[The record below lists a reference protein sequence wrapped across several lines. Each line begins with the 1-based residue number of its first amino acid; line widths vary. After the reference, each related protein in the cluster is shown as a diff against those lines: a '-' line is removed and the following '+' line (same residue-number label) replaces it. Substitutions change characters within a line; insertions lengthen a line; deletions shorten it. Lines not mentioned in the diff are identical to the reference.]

1 LEAGAEIAALN
12 ERLASKGDALQR
24 AQQDKEEAA
33 RKTQEHEGQLE
44 VQIQQLRQRLEEA
57 QKDTVQLKTR
67 LENEQKAASEKLAL
81 IEQAKTALTDAF
93 HSLSANALQKNNQSF
108 LDLAKTVLG
117 SYQDGAKSD
126 LDLRQRNIAE
136 LIKPVQ
142 QSLEK
147 FDSKMQ
153 TIEKERAGAYE
164 GLTQQVRSLSQSEAS
179 LRSETAK
186 LVKALASPAIRGRWG
201 EIQLRRVVEL
211 AGMINRCDF
220 FEQPNVTTEE
230 GRLRPDLIVRLPGG
244 KNVVVDAKAPLVSFL
259 EAIEASDEDTKQRK
273 LKDHA
278 RQIRDHMK
286 ALGQKSYWDQ
296 FQPAPE
302 FVLLFLPGETFF
314 SAALEHDPALIEQG
328 VKDGVIIATP
338 TTLISLLKAV
348 AHGWR
353 QEQLAQ
359 NAQQISDLGKE
370 LHKRIAD
377 MAGHFAELGDRLQKA
392 VEFYNKA
399 AGSMES
405 RVLVSARKFRELS
418 AASGDIQIPELIQID
433 QAPRQLQTPELSFGN
448 APAPSEPEIAEKSNG
463 PPQATLSETVVKQA

>member
-1 LEAGAEIAALN
+1 MDTLSILVGLGIGLGLGTICTWYLLRTRVEAAAERARLEAGAEIAALN

-348 AHGWR
+348 ATAGGRSNSPKTPSRFPILARNCTNGLRIWPGPSPGW
-353 QEQLAQ
+353 A
-359 NAQQISDLGKE
+359 
-370 LHKRIAD
+370 
-377 MAGHFAELGDRLQKA
+377 MACSKP
-392 VEFYNKA
+392 
-399 AGSMES
+399 S
-405 RVLVSARKFRELS
+405 RSTTT
-418 AASGDIQIPELIQID
+418 Q
-433 QAPRQLQTPELSFGN
+433 
-448 APAPSEPEIAEKSNG
+448 
-463 PPQATLSETVVKQA
+463 